1 MKKEEKIRS
10 LKPLV
15 ESALFMTS
23 DIISVHRLSRIFK
36 VSPNF
41 IQRVVDNLK
50 EEYDDPN
57 HGIHIFETSG
67 GYQMK
72 VKPEYVQKVRGLT
85 PYKDLSRGLLK
96 VLALVAYKQPI
107 TQSQVVKVIGN
118 RAYAYVKKLQQK
130 GLIRTEKYGRS
141 KALIATKEFANY
153 FGLESTEDFKKF
165 FEEMVEDEKKKGD

>member
-10 LKPLV
+10 LKPLI

-23 DIISVHRLSRIFK
+23 DIISVHRLSRMFK

-41 IQRVVDNLK
+41 IQRVIDDLK
-50 EEYDDPN
+50 EQYNNPN
-57 HGIHIFETSG
+57 HGIHIFETSE

-72 VKPEYVQKVRGLT
+72 VKPEYAHNVRGLT

-96 VLALVAYKQPI
+96 VLAMVAYKQPI
-107 TQSQVVKVIGN
+107 TQSQIVKVIGN
-118 RAYAYVKKLQQK
+118 RAYAYIKKLQQK
-130 GLIRTEKYGRS
+130 GLIRTEKSGRS

-165 FEEMVEDEKKKGD
+165 FEEMVENEEKRD